1 MNNIIETKKLS
12 KSYFLNKKLNVLNN
26 VNIKIKKGDLV
37 ALLGPSGS
45 GKSTLLHLLALL
57 DRPST
62 GEIYFD
68 SKKISLLSEKS
79 KDNIRGNKISI
90 IYQQNNLLNDFSAL
104 ENVEIALI
112 SSGATQKK
120 SSLLA
125 KALLSQVG
133 LSKRYNH
140 FPADLS
146 GGEQQ
151 RVAIARALINE
162 PELILADEP
171 TGSLDRFNSNEIF
184 NFFLKMKTK
193 KRTIIYATHNRQLA
207 DKADYKLSIID
218 GSIRRINGKKSY

>member
-1 MNNIIETKKLS
+1 M
-12 KSYFLNKKLNVLNN
+12 
-26 VNIKIKKGDLV
+26 
-37 ALLGPSGS
+37 
-45 GKSTLLHLLALL
+45 HLLALL
-57 DRPST
+57 DPPSA

-68 SKKISLLSEKS
+68 SKKISLLSEKN
-79 KDNIRGNKISI
+79 KDKIRGNKISI

-112 SSGATQKK
+112 SNGTTQKK

-133 LSKRYNH
+133 LSKRFNH

-218 GSIRRINGKKSY
+218 GSIRRVNG

>member
-26 VNIKIKKGDLV
+26 INIKIKKGDLV

-57 DRPST
+57 DRPSA

-68 SKKISLLSEKS
+68 SKNISLLSEKS

-112 SSGATQKK
+112 SSGTTQKK

-218 GSIRRINGKKSY
+218 GSIRRVNG

>member
-26 VNIKIKKGDLV
+26 INIKIKKGDLV

-57 DRPST
+57 DRPSI

-90 IYQQNNLLNDFSAL
+90 IYQQNNLLNDFSAV

-112 SSGATQKK
+112 SSGTTQKK

-133 LSKRYNH
+133 LSKRFNH

-218 GSIRRINGKKSY
+218 GSIRRVNG

>member
-45 GKSTLLHLLALL
+45 GKSTLLHFLALL

-112 SSGATQKK
+112 SSGTTQKK

-133 LSKRYNH
+133 LSKRFNH

-218 GSIRRINGKKSY
+218 GSIRRVNG

>member
-68 SKKISLLSEKS
+68 SKNISLLSEKS

-112 SSGATQKK
+112 SSGTTQKK

-207 DKADYKLSIID
+207 DKADYRLSIID
-218 GSIRRINGKKSY
+218 GSIRRVNG

>member
-26 VNIKIKKGDLV
+26 INIKIKKGDLV

-68 SKKISLLSEKS
+68 SEKISLLSEKS

-112 SSGATQKK
+112 SSGTTQKK

-140 FPADLS
+140 FPVDLS

-218 GSIRRINGKKSY
+218 GSIRRVNG

>member
-1 MNNIIETKKLS
+1 MNNIIETKKLT
-12 KSYFLNKKLNVLNN
+12 KNYFLNKKLNVLSNI
-26 VNIKIKKGDLV
+26 NIKIKKGELV

-57 DRPST
+57 DKPSS

-68 SKKISLLSEKS
+68 SKKISLLSEKN
-79 KDNIRGNKISI
+79 KDKIRGNRISI

-104 ENVEIALI
+104 ENVEIPLI
-112 SSGATQKK
+112 SNGTSKKK
-120 SSLLA
+120 SNFMAKKLLY
-125 KALLSQVG
+125 QVG

-140 FPADLS
+140 FPTDLS

-162 PELILADEP
+162 PELVLADEP

-184 NFFLKMKTK
+184 NFFLKMKSK

-218 GSIRRINGKKSY
+218 GSIRRVNG

>member
-112 SSGATQKK
+112 SSGTTQKK

-133 LSKRYNH
+133 LSKRFNH

-218 GSIRRINGKKSY
+218 GSIRRING

>member
-57 DRPST
+57 DRPSA

-68 SKKISLLSEKS
+68 SKNISLLSEKS

-112 SSGATQKK
+112 SSGTTQKK

-133 LSKRYNH
+133 LSKRFNH

-218 GSIRRINGKKSY
+218 GSIRRVNG

>member
-12 KSYFLNKKLNVLNN
+12 KSYFLNKKLNVLKNI
-26 VNIKIKKGDLV
+26 NIKIKKGDLV

-112 SSGATQKK
+112 SSGTTQKK

-125 KALLSQVG
+125 KTLLSQVG
-133 LSKRYNH
+133 LSKRFNH

-218 GSIRRINGKKSY
+218 GSIKRVNG

>member
-26 VNIKIKKGDLV
+26 INIKIKKGDLV

-57 DRPST
+57 DRPTT

-112 SSGATQKK
+112 SSGTTQKK

-218 GSIRRINGKKSY
+218 GSIRRVNG

>member
-26 VNIKIKKGDLV
+26 INIKIKKGDLV

-68 SKKISLLSEKS
+68 SEKISLLSEKS

-112 SSGATQKK
+112 SNGTTQKK

-125 KALLSQVG
+125 KALLNQVG

-140 FPADLS
+140 FPVDLS

-218 GSIRRINGKKSY
+218 GSIRRVNG

>member
-68 SKKISLLSEKS
+68 SEKISLLSEKS

-112 SSGATQKK
+112 SSGTTQKK

-133 LSKRYNH
+133 LSKRFNH

-218 GSIRRINGKKSY
+218 GSIRRVNG

>member
-184 NFFLKMKTK
+184 NIFLKMKTK

-218 GSIRRINGKKSY
+218 GSIRRVNG

>member
-26 VNIKIKKGDLV
+26 INIKIKKGDLV

-112 SSGATQKK
+112 SSGTTQKK

-133 LSKRYNH
+133 LSKRFNH

-218 GSIRRINGKKSY
+218 GSIRRENG

>member
-57 DRPST
+57 DRPTT

-68 SKKISLLSEKS
+68 SKNISLLSEKS

-112 SSGATQKK
+112 SSGTTQKK

-218 GSIRRINGKKSY
+218 GSIRRVNG

>member
-12 KSYFLNKKLNVLNN
+12 KSYFLNKKLNILNN
-26 VNIKIKKGDLV
+26 INIKIKKGDLV

-57 DRPST
+57 DHPST

-68 SKKISLLSEKS
+68 SKKISLLSEKN
-79 KDNIRGNKISI
+79 KDKISGNKISI

-112 SSGATQKK
+112 SSGATQKE
-120 SSLLA
+120 STLLA
-125 KALLSQVG
+125 KKLLSQVG

-184 NFFLKMKTK
+184 NFFLKMKNN

>member
-26 VNIKIKKGDLV
+26 INIKIKKGDLV

-140 FPADLS
+140 FPVDLS

-218 GSIRRINGKKSY
+218 GSIRRVNG

>member
-26 VNIKIKKGDLV
+26 INIKIKKGDLV

-133 LSKRYNH
+133 LSKRFNH

-218 GSIRRINGKKSY
+218 GSIKRVNG

>member
-12 KSYFLNKKLNVLNN
+12 KSYFLNKKLNILNN
-26 VNIKIKKGDLV
+26 INIKIKKGDLV

-57 DRPST
+57 DHPST

-68 SKKISLLSEKS
+68 SKKISLLSEKN
-79 KDNIRGNKISI
+79 KDKIRGNKISI

-112 SSGATQKK
+112 SSGATQKE
-120 SSLLA
+120 STLLA
-125 KALLSQVG
+125 KKLLSQVG

-184 NFFLKMKTK
+184 NFFLKMKNN

>member
-1 MNNIIETKKLS
+1 MNSIIETKKLS

-26 VNIKIKKGDLV
+26 INIKIKKGDLV

-112 SSGATQKK
+112 SSGTTQKK

-140 FPADLS
+140 FPVDLS

-218 GSIRRINGKKSY
+218 GSIRRVNG

>member
-112 SSGATQKK
+112 SSGITQKK

-125 KALLSQVG
+125 KTLLSQVG

-218 GSIRRINGKKSY
+218 GTIRRING

>member
-12 KSYFLNKKLNVLNN
+12 KSYFLNKKLNILNN
-26 VNIKIKKGDLV
+26 INIKIKKGDLV

-112 SSGATQKK
+112 SNGTTQKK

-218 GSIRRINGKKSY
+218 GSIRRVNG

>member
-26 VNIKIKKGDLV
+26 INIKIKKGDLV

-112 SSGATQKK
+112 SSGTTQRK

-133 LSKRYNH
+133 LSKRFNH

-218 GSIRRINGKKSY
+218 GSIRRVNG

>member
-45 GKSTLLHLLALL
+45 GKSTLLHILALL

-68 SKKISLLSEKS
+68 AKKISLLSEKS

-112 SSGATQKK
+112 SNGTTQKK

-218 GSIRRINGKKSY
+218 GSIRRING

>member
-12 KSYFLNKKLNVLNN
+12 KSYFLDKKLNVLNN
-26 VNIKIKKGDLV
+26 INIKIKKGDLV

-68 SKKISLLSEKS
+68 SKNISLLSEKS

-112 SSGATQKK
+112 SSGTTQKK

-140 FPADLS
+140 FPVDLS

-218 GSIRRINGKKSY
+218 GSIRRVNG

>member
-26 VNIKIKKGDLV
+26 INIKIKKGDLV

-57 DRPST
+57 DRPSI

-112 SSGATQKK
+112 SSGTTQKK

-133 LSKRYNH
+133 LSKRFNH

-218 GSIRRINGKKSY
+218 GSIRRVNG

>member
-26 VNIKIKKGDLV
+26 INIKIKKGDLV

-68 SKKISLLSEKS
+68 SKNISLLSEKS

-112 SSGATQKK
+112 SNGTTQKK

-133 LSKRYNH
+133 LSKRFNH

-218 GSIRRINGKKSY
+218 GSIRRVNG

>member
-26 VNIKIKKGDLV
+26 INIKIKKGDLV

-112 SSGATQKK
+112 SNGTTQKK

-133 LSKRYNH
+133 LSKRFNH

-218 GSIRRINGKKSY
+218 GSIRRVNG

>member
-26 VNIKIKKGDLV
+26 INIKIKKGDLV

-57 DRPST
+57 DRPSI

-90 IYQQNNLLNDFSAL
+90 IYQQNNLLNDFSAV

-112 SSGATQKK
+112 SSGTTQKK

-133 LSKRYNH
+133 LSKRFNH

-207 DKADYKLSIID
+207 DKADYKLLIID
-218 GSIRRINGKKSY
+218 GSIRRVNG

>member
-26 VNIKIKKGDLV
+26 INIKIKKGDLV

-68 SKKISLLSEKS
+68 SKKVSSLSEKS

-112 SSGATQKK
+112 SSGTTQKK

-125 KALLSQVG
+125 KALLSKVG

-140 FPADLS
+140 FPVDLS

-218 GSIRRINGKKSY
+218 GSIKRVNG

>member
-1 MNNIIETKKLS
+1 MNSIIETKKLS

-26 VNIKIKKGDLV
+26 INIKIKKGDLV

-57 DRPST
+57 DCPST

-112 SSGATQKK
+112 SSGTTQKK

-133 LSKRYNH
+133 LSKRFNH

-218 GSIRRINGKKSY
+218 GSIRRVNG

>member
-26 VNIKIKKGDLV
+26 INIKIKKGDLV

-68 SKKISLLSEKS
+68 SEKISLLSEKS

-112 SSGATQKK
+112 SNGTTQKK

-133 LSKRYNH
+133 LSKRYDH
-140 FPADLS
+140 FPVDLS

-218 GSIRRINGKKSY
+218 GSIRRVNG